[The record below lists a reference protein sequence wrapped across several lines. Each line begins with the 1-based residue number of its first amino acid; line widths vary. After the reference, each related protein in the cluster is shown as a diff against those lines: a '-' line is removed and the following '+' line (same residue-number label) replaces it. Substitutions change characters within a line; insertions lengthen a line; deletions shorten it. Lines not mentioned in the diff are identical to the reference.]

1 GRAEEFEVL
10 VDSRLAL
17 MVGAVEMH
25 EEGRRNVDGWGRVVD
40 QAKQDIAFVHWL
52 CSFTRS
58 ESQMFVTSL
67 VMSASSEQISCQSH
81 PVWCKTPRNQVAEY
95 KMHYTIGAAFAIGR
109 RPAHLQSGSHSTTM
123 LTHRCALDRQRGLVP
138 MMYGGGWMRQLTVA
152 ENEKPK
158 ISWRLLRRVL
168 AYARPYRWK
177 IAGMLVIIV
186 ITSGLGLLTPL
197 IMRDLIDRTLPAR
210 DLKRLALLAL
220 GLLLIPI
227 VSAALGLWQRRLNA
241 TVGEG
246 VIYDLR
252 VALYAHLQQM
262 SLRFFTNTRIGELMS
277 RLNNDVVGAQNAI
290 SNTIVSIVTEI

>member
-1 GRAEEFEVL
+1 
-10 VDSRLAL
+10 
-17 MVGAVEMH
+17 
-25 EEGRRNVDGWGRVVD
+25 
-40 QAKQDIAFVHWL
+40 
-52 CSFTRS
+52 
-58 ESQMFVTSL
+58 
-67 VMSASSEQISCQSH
+67 
-81 PVWCKTPRNQVAEY
+81 
-95 KMHYTIGAAFAIGR
+95 
-109 RPAHLQSGSHSTTM
+109 
-123 LTHRCALDRQRGLVP
+123 
-138 MMYGGGWMRQLTVA
+138 MRQLTVA

-290 SNTIVSIVTEI
+290 SNTIVSIVTEIVQAGAVLAVMLGLEWRLTLISVAILPLFIFTARRLGTACATSPARPWTPTRR